1 METLFTYLFKSSL
14 WLVAFYLVYKALL
27 QRETLFAFNRF
38 FLLTGMIASL
48 AMPAVVVYRTV
59 RMDIPLAD
67 NLVALPVSPVVHQ
80 IETVSWSTLILRMLL
95 VLYGIG
101 IIVLIIRTVIVLFPL
116 LKAIRNHSGKNCL
129 IFNSLHP
136 TPFSFGKYIF
146 IPDGIQ
152 SNEMELILRHESTHT
167 KEWHYIDVWLAK
179 SICILQF
186 FNPLVWL
193 YAKAVQDNCEFI
205 ADSRTIENPALQA
218 EYLHLLV
225 RYSTAQ
231 QFNSLSLHFAYPL
244 ILKRIKIMKQKKS
257 NKLASLKSLAVLPL
271 AGIIMV
277 GYAQTKVVESQ
288 PVKTEKSVVTNPLLA
303 QNTTSAQKKT
313 ATTVKITTTTNQEKA
328 VATTVPTQ
336 PASTNE
342 VVVVGYASKDNET
355 DNATSKNNDEIFTVV
370 EEMPRFDGDVS
381 QYLARNIKYPVDAQR
396 RGVQGRVICQFV
408 VEKDGSISSV
418 TVVRSVDPLLDAE
431 ACRVI
436 YGMPQW
442 IPGKQ
447 RGIVVRVKYTL
458 PIYFKLSK

>member
-1 METLFTYLFKSSL
+1 METLFVYLLKSSF
-14 WLVAFYLVYKALL
+14 WLAAFYLVYKAFL
-27 QRETLFAFNRF
+27 QKETLFAFNRF

-48 AMPAVVVYRTV
+48 IMPAVVVYRTV
-59 RMDIPLAD
+59 RMDVPLAD
-67 NLVALPVSPVVHQ
+67 NLLALPVSPVIHQ
-80 IETVSWSTLILRMLL
+80 VQTVSWSTLIQRTLL

-101 IIVLIIRTVIVLFPL
+101 IIILIIRTVIALFPL
-116 LKAIRNHSGKNCL
+116 LKEIRNHSGEGCL
-129 IFNSLHP
+129 IFSHLYP

-146 IPDGIQ
+146 IPDGIR
-152 SNEMELILRHESTHT
+152 SKEMELILRHESTHT
-167 KEWHYIDVWLAK
+167 KELHYIDLWLVK
-179 SICILQF
+179 GLCTLQF
-186 FNPLVWL
+186 FNPLAWL
-193 YAKAVQDNCEFI
+193 YVKAVQDNCEFI
-205 ADSRTIENPALQA
+205 ADSRTIENPALKE

-231 QFNSLSLHFAYPL
+231 QFNSLSLHFAFPL
-244 ILKRIKIMKQKKS
+244 ILKRIKIMKQQKS

-277 GYAQTKVVESQ
+277 GYAQTKVVEQQ
-288 PVKTEKSVVTNPLLA
+288 PIKVEKSIVTNPLLA
-303 QNTTSAQKKT
+303 QNTTPTQKKT
-313 ATTVKITTTTNQEKA
+313 ATKVKITTTTAQA
-328 VATTVPTQ
+328 Q

-342 VVVVGYASKDNET
+342 VVVVGYASTDNENG
-355 DNATSKNNDEIFTVV
+355 NASSKNNDEIFIVV

-418 TVVRSVDPLLDAE
+418 QVIRSIDPLLDAE

-436 YGMPQW
+436 YGMPKW
-442 IPGKQ
+442 VPGKQ